1 MKVADLA
8 MKIFG
13 NIAFKYYTLFGDL
26 GPYLKKANI
35 KYTVEEWF
43 AIFLFVSTFLV
54 FPIVFLAT
62 FIIFFLFIVKD
73 IFLSAIIALAISLLS
88 IPITMMIFI
97 MYPSA
102 VMKARERKIENQM
115 FFGTTYMS
123 AIASGGIAPIRILEL
138 VAEFKELGEFAKE
151 IKDVVDYVRG
161 FGLSLPE
168 ALEKKAEL
176 TPSEKM
182 RDLLLGLK
190 TVILTGGD
198 LTAYLMEKAKS
209 YLNDYRRKLQEFTN
223 DLGVYIE
230 IYLTVAA
237 AGSIFGIILLV
248 IIALIAGSSI
258 LKISMPI
265 LVFMIPALS
274 LGFIF
279 MIRAI
284 SPVEK

>member
-1 MKVADLA
+1 MKIVDFA

-13 NIAFKYYTLFGDL
+13 SIAFKYHTLFGDL
-26 GPYLKKANI
+26 NPYLKKANI

-43 AIFLFVSTFLV
+43 AIFLFVSIFLV
-54 FPIVFLAT
+54 FPIAFFCT
-62 FIIFFLFIVKD
+62 FITFFLFVIKD
-73 IFLSAIIALAISLLS
+73 IALSAIIALAISLLS

-97 MYPSA
+97 TYPSTI
-102 VMKARERKIENQM
+102 MKARERKIDNQI

-123 AIASGGIAPIRILEL
+123 AIASGGIAPIRIFEL
-138 VAEFKELGEFAKE
+138 VAEFKELGEFANE

-230 IYLTVAA
+230 MYLTVAA

-258 LKISMPI
+258 LNISMPI
-265 LVFMIPALS
+265 LVFMIPTLS